1 MPLTKQYNEILTLAA
16 AITEGVPNN
25 VSNLSNVSAILFENL
40 KDVNWAGFYIAG
52 EQNGEEWLFLGPF
65 QGRPACTSIKRGKGV
80 CGTAMAE
87 RRSVVVENVL
97 EFPGH
102 IACDERSRS
111 EIVVPVFR
119 GDELFGVID
128 VDSGIF
134 GRFGEDDREGL
145 EALAELVGRILL

>member
-1 MPLTKQYNEILTLAA
+1 M
-16 AITEGVPNN
+16 
-25 VSNLSNVSAILFENL
+25 
-40 KDVNWAGFYIAG
+40 
-52 EQNGEEWLFLGPF
+52 
-65 QGRPACTSIKRGKGV
+65 
-80 CGTAMAE
+80 
-87 RRSVVVENVL
+87 L

-119 GDELFGVID
+119 GDELFGVMD
-128 VDSGIF
+128 VDSGKF